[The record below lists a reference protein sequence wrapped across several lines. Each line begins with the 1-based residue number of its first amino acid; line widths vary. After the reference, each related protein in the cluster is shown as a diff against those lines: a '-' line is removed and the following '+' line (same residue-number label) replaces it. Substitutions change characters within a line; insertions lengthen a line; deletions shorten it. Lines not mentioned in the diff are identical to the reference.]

1 LDWGSGQQEAKNSV
15 QASTEET
22 EGNVSKG
29 ITCLALCT
37 LLLALCSSAE
47 AQQPR
52 KIARIGYLEGGTG
65 AGGAGTRIDAFRRGL
80 RELGYI
86 EGKNISIEVRAVEG
100 KPDRVPELM
109 AELVRLTPDVIVTA
123 GRGAQV
129 AVQLTKT
136 IPIVALGTSD
146 IVARGL
152 VASLARPGANVTGLS
167 AFAPE
172 LTAKRLELLK
182 ETFPRISR
190 VAYVFDLAD
199 LSSEISLKELQST
212 AGALRV
218 TVQPRGVREPDE
230 FAQAFSDMVHER
242 SEALLTA
249 TGGLNNVNR
258 KRIVEL
264 AAKTRLPAMYAVSIF
279 VDDGGLMSY
288 GISLPAMYRRAA
300 WYVDKI
306 LKGAKPADLPV
317 EQPTKFELAVNL
329 KTARALDLVIP
340 PAVLMEADKVIK

>member
-1 LDWGSGQQEAKNSV
+1 MAK
-15 QASTEET
+15 T
-22 EGNVSKG
+22 VS
-29 ITCLALCT
+29 CLPLCAVLFALC
-37 LLLALCSSAE
+37 LPVE
-47 AQQPR
+47 AQQSR
-52 KIARIGYLEGGTG
+52 KIARVGYFEAGTSG
-65 AGGAGTRIDAFRRGL
+65 AGGVGTRIDAFRRGL

-86 EGKNISIEVRAVEG
+86 EGQNIFIEVRAAEG
-100 KPDRVPELM
+100 KRDRVPELM
-109 AELVRLTPDVIVTA
+109 AELVRLNPDVIVTA
-123 GRGAQV
+123 GGGASV

-136 IPIVALGTSD
+136 IPIVALGTGD

-182 ETFPRISR
+182 ETLPRISR
-190 VAYVFDLAD
+190 VAYVFDVAD
-199 LSSEISLKELQST
+199 PSSEISLKELQST
-212 AGALRV
+212 AGPLHV
-218 TVQPRGVREPDE
+218 TVLPRGVRDPGE
-230 FAQAFSDMVHER
+230 FAQAFSDMVRNR

-264 AAKTRLPAMYAVSIF
+264 AAKSRMPAMYAVSIF

-317 EQPTKFELAVNL
+317 E
-329 KTARALDLVIP
+329 
-340 PAVLMEADKVIK
+340 